1 MLLNT
6 FYVPDILLNNCE
18 KKNIQ
23 KQARNIKYIYVL
35 INEWHIVNEIL
46 SHSIMHSGDL
56 GMCIE
61 WDEGSE

>member
-23 KQARNIKYIYVL
+23 KQARNIL
-35 INEWHIVNEIL
+35 IL
-46 SHSIMHSGDL
+46 TKF
-56 GMCIE
+56 
-61 WDEGSE
+61 